1 MTDEIFARDAEAD
14 ARAFYLQRAFRAV
27 LDAMARPGEVTE
39 IEPVAQGDPADAAAA
54 GLTPAALVVGDVV
67 LDAATTVAVAGPEGT
82 HAASVIARRTHA
94 RPRALAEAAF
104 CFVPEDVRGSAAAEA
119 ICVLNPGTLIDPQ
132 LGATAIVGC
141 RTLMG
146 LDRAGVRTGA
156 VAGADEASTW
166 ELTGPGI
173 KDRALITLDRTD
185 VMDARAA
192 RGDEFPCGIDCI
204 LVDGAGHLIALPRTT
219 RARRVDGGS
228 AIAEGGLAWAM

>member
-39 IEPVAQGDPADAAAA
+39 IEPVAQGDPEDAAAA
-54 GLTPAALVVGDVV
+54 GLTRAALVVGDVV
-67 LDAATTVAVAGPEGT
+67 LDAATSVAVAGAEGAA
-82 HAASVIARRTHA
+82 AASVMARRTHA
-94 RPRALAEAAF
+94 QPRALADTAF
-104 CFVPEDVRGSAAAEA
+104 CFVPEDVRGDEAVAAISA
-119 ICVLNPGTLIDPQ
+119 LNPGTLLDPQ
-132 LGATAIVGC
+132 LGATAIVEC

-156 VAGADEASTW
+156 VAGADAATTW

-173 KDRALITLDRTD
+173 KDRSFITLDRTD
-185 VMDARAA
+185 VMEARAA

-204 LVDGAGHLIALPRTT
+204 FVDSAGHVVALPRTT
-219 RARRVDGGS
+219 RARR
-228 AIAEGGLAWAM
+228 EGGPAWAM